1 MLHCIGIL
9 FLSFA
14 IISVTS
20 FNNTCLLSDTNL
32 TPPTPNAP
40 QTFLKDCPAWVI
52 ESTDAAWNT
61 RQNVN
66 ASLEKYFY
74 ENWSS
79 TTSWGQRIH
88 GMDKLKSL
96 VARTLRAFPDYRIH
110 ITDVF
115 CYGNDIDGYKTV
127 MPDIL
132 TGTNTGPS
140 SYGPATGK
148 KFRFSGTA
156 VTYVQKVKGR
166 WVYVAEWLLHD
177 EFSLISQLGFT
188 NISAIPHPPLGNKLH
203 DCSVNEPGFGWRA
216 PGETDPMVL
225 KSSNLEIGISSI
237 WLKGCIIG
245 GLVVTIL
252 IFFIVG
258 ILWTAKMFQ
267 TIHRCEYCK
276 ILEDNDDME
285 KF

>member
-32 TPPTPNAP
+32 IPPTPNAP

-115 CYGNDIDGYKTV
+115 CYGNEKKKKKFCFNWFEQE
-127 MPDIL
+127 
-132 TGTNTGPS
+132 TNTRP
-140 SYGPATGK
+140 K
-148 KFRFSGTA
+148 HEL
-156 VTYVQKVKGR
+156 Q
-166 WVYVAEWLLHD
+166 
-177 EFSLISQLGFT
+177 I
-188 NISAIPHPPLGNKLH
+188 
-203 DCSVNEPGFGWRA
+203 
-216 PGETDPMVL
+216 
-225 KSSNLEIGISSI
+225 
-237 WLKGCIIG
+237 
-245 GLVVTIL
+245 
-252 IFFIVG
+252 
-258 ILWTAKMFQ
+258 
-267 TIHRCEYCK
+267 
-276 ILEDNDDME
+276 
-285 KF
+285 